1 MIFGKHVNKF
11 YLRYWYLLIGGIIA
25 LLAVDYFQLLI
36 PDIIGDIIDGLNSI
50 LQNKPVEQHLT
61 LDKLKDYM
69 VDILV
74 IAIVMFSGRFLWRI
88 TIFTMG
94 VNVESSLRDE
104 MFVHS
109 EKLSREYYNTHKVGE
124 EMALYTNDLQTIRM
138 TFGSGIMM
146 MIDALFLGTLSFVK
160 MVKIDFVL
168 TIISC
173 IPLIIMIFFSSMVG
187 RIMRKKF
194 EKRQK
199 AYAELTDFTQE
210 NFTGIS
216 VVKAFVKE
224 IKEIKRFS
232 KINEKNKKRNIE
244 FVKFSMLLNIAIS
257 VLLNT
262 VLIIII
268 LFSGYQASSGGD
280 FTIGDLSK
288 FIAYFN
294 TLTWPMM
301 AIGQLINIRS
311 QGKASLERINA
322 LLDYPVEI
330 KDEDVVDVEIKG
342 HITFNNLTFQYPGSN
357 INVLENICLD
367 IPEGTSVG
375 ILGRT
380 GSGKTTLVDM
390 LLRLYNVEKESILI
404 DGVDIMNVGLKN
416 LRDNI
421 GYVPQDNFL
430 FSKTVLDNICFSEES
445 NDLEKAKL
453 YAKYASVDTNIEDFP
468 EKYDT
473 VLGERGVTLSG
484 GQRQRI
490 SIARAMIKDPAILI
504 LDDSVSAVDTE
515 TEEKILS
522 YLKQTRKNK
531 TTILVAHRI
540 STVKDMDLIV
550 LLDEGKVIAK
560 GRHKELLE
568 TSKEYKDMVL
578 LQQLDEEEVGSHE

>member
-11 YLRYWYLLIGGIIA
+11 YLRYWYLLLGGIIS

-36 PDIIGDIIDGLNSI
+36 PDIIGSIIDGLNAI
-50 LQNKPVEQHLT
+50 GKENPQVEPLT
-61 LDKLKDYM
+61 LDQLKGFM
-69 VDILV
+69 FDIMV
-74 IAIVMFSGRFLWRI
+74 IAAVMFAGRFLWRI

-94 VNVESSLRDE
+94 VNVESNLRDE

-124 EMALYTNDLQTIRM
+124 EMALYTNDLQTIRQ

-146 MIDALFLGTLSFVK
+146 MIDALFLGTLAFVK
-160 MVKIDFVL
+160 MIKIDFVL

-173 IPLIIMIFFSSMVG
+173 IPLIVIVFFSGLVG

-194 EKRQK
+194 QKRQE

-210 NFTGIS
+210 NFAGIT

-224 IKEIKRFS
+224 LKEIERFA
-232 KINEKNKKRNIE
+232 KINKKNKKRNID
-244 FVKFSMLLNIAIS
+244 FVKFSMLLNIAIT
-257 VLLNT
+257 VLLNS
-262 VLIIII
+262 VILVII
-268 LFSGYQASSGGD
+268 LFSGYKASHGGN
-280 FTIGDLSK
+280 FSIGNLTR
-288 FIAYFN
+288 FISYFN

-311 QGKASLERINA
+311 QGKASLNRIDA
-322 LLDYPVEI
+322 LLDHPVEI
-330 KDEDVVDVEIKG
+330 KDEEVIDVEIKG
-342 HITFNNLTFQYPGSN
+342 EIKFNNLNFSYPGSN
-357 INVLENICLD
+357 NLALENIELE

-375 ILGRT
+375 ILGKT

-390 LLRLYNVEKESILI
+390 LLRIYNVEKGTIFI
-404 DGVDIMNVGLKN
+404 DGVDIMNIGLQN
-416 LRDNI
+416 LRSNI

-430 FSKTVLDNICFSEES
+430 FSKTVLDNICFSEEK
-445 NDLEKAKL
+445 NNLEKAKL
-453 YAKYASVDTNIEDFP
+453 YSKYASVDTNIEDFP
-468 EKYDT
+468 NKYDT

-484 GQRQRI
+484 GQRQRV
-490 SIARAMIKDPAILI
+490 SIARAMYKNPAILI

-515 TEEKILS
+515 TERKILGF
-522 YLKQTRKNK
+522 LKQTRKNK

-550 LLDEGKVIAK
+550 VIDEGKVIAK
-560 GRHKELLE
+560 GKHEELLQ
-568 TSKEYKDMVL
+568 TSEVYKEMVL
-578 LQQLDEEEVGSHE
+578 LQQLDEEEGVSHE

>member
-11 YLRYWYLLIGGIIA
+11 YLRYWYLLLGGIVS

-36 PDIIGDIIDGLNSI
+36 PDIIGSIIDGLNAI
-50 LQNKPVEQHLT
+50 IQEKPIEEQLT
-61 LDKLKDYM
+61 LAKLKGFM
-69 VDILV
+69 FDIMG
-74 IAIVMFSGRFLWRI
+74 IAVVMFTGRFLWRI

-94 VNVESSLRDE
+94 VNVESNLRDE

-124 EMALYTNDLQTIRM
+124 EMALYTNDLQTIRQ

-146 MIDALFLGTLSFVK
+146 MVDALFLGTLAFVK
-160 MVKIDFVL
+160 MVNIDFVL

-173 IPLIIMIFFSSMVG
+173 IPLVVMVLFSSMVG

-210 NFTGIS
+210 NFTGIT

-224 IKEIKRFS
+224 LKEIDRFA
-232 KINEKNKKRNIE
+232 KINKKNKKRNIE

-257 VLLNT
+257 ILLNS
-262 VLIIII
+262 IILVII
-268 LFSGYQASSGGD
+268 LFSGYKASRGENFS
-280 FTIGDLSK
+280 IGDYTR

-311 QGKASLERINA
+311 QGKASLNRINA

-330 KDEDVVDVEIKG
+330 HDEDVVDVEIKG
-342 HITFNNLTFQYPGSN
+342 EIKFNNLNFSYPGSTN
-357 INVLENICLD
+357 LALENVSLD
-367 IPEGTSVG
+367 IPAGTSVG
-375 ILGRT
+375 ILGKT

-390 LLRLYNVEKESILI
+390 LLRIYNVDKGSIYI
-404 DGVDIMNVGLKN
+404 DGVDIMNVGLEN
-416 LRDNI
+416 LRSNI

-430 FSKTVLDNICFSEES
+430 FSKTVLDNICFSEEQ

-453 YAKYASVDTNIEDFP
+453 YAEYASVASNIEDFP
-468 EKYDT
+468 NKYDT

-484 GQRQRI
+484 GQRQRV
-490 SIARAMIKDPAILI
+490 SIARAMYKDPAILI

-515 TEEKILS
+515 TERKILG
-522 YLKQTRKNK
+522 YLKETRQNK

-550 LLDEGKVIAK
+550 VIDEGKIIAK
-560 GRHKELLE
+560 GRHEELLQ
-568 TSKEYKDMVL
+568 TSEVYKEMVL
-578 LQQLDEEEVGSHE
+578 LQQLDEEEGVSHE

>member
-11 YLRYWYLLIGGIIA
+11 YLRYWYLLIGGIVS

-36 PDIIGDIIDGLNSI
+36 PDIIGSIIDGLNAI
-50 LQNKPVEQHLT
+50 TQNKPSEEHLT
-61 LDKLKDYM
+61 LAKLKDYM
-69 VDILV
+69 FDIMG
-74 IAIVMFSGRFLWRI
+74 IAAVMFTGRFLWRI

-94 VNVESSLRDE
+94 VNVESNLRDE

-124 EMALYTNDLQTIRM
+124 EMALYTNDLQTIRQ

-146 MIDALFLGTLSFVK
+146 MVDALFLGTLAFVK

-173 IPLIIMIFFSSMVG
+173 IPLIVMLFFSSMVG

-210 NFTGIS
+210 NFAGIT

-224 IKEIKRFS
+224 LKEIDRFA
-232 KINEKNKKRNIE
+232 KINKKNKKRNIE
-244 FVKFSMLLNIAIS
+244 FVKFAMLLNIAIS
-257 VLLNT
+257 ILLNSI
-262 VLIIII
+262 VLVII
-268 LFSGYQASSGGD
+268 LFSGYKASNGENFSIGD
-280 FTIGDLSK
+280 FTR

-311 QGKASLERINA
+311 QGKASLNRINA
-322 LLDYPVEI
+322 LLDYSVEI
-330 KDEDVVDVEIKG
+330 KDEDTVDVEIKG
-342 HITFNNLTFQYPGSN
+342 SIKFNNLNFSYPGTTQLA
-357 INVLENICLD
+357 LENVSLD
-367 IPEGTSVG
+367 IPAGTSVG
-375 ILGRT
+375 ILGKT

-390 LLRLYNVEKESILI
+390 LLRIYNVEKGSIFI

-416 LRDNI
+416 LRSNI

-430 FSKTVLDNICFSEES
+430 FSKTVLDNICFSDNQ

-453 YAKYASVDTNIEDFP
+453 YSEYASVASNIEDFP
-468 EKYDT
+468 NKYDT

-484 GQRQRI
+484 GQRQRV
-490 SIARAMIKDPAILI
+490 SIARAMYKDPAILI

-515 TEEKILS
+515 TERKILG
-522 YLKQTRKNK
+522 YLKETRQNK

-550 LLDEGKVIAK
+550 VIDEGKIIAK
-560 GRHKELLE
+560 GKHEELLQ
-568 TSKEYKDMVL
+568 TSEAYKDMVL
-578 LQQLDEEEVGSHE
+578 LQQLDEEEGVSHE

>member
-1 MIFGKHVNKF
+1 MFDIM
-11 YLRYWYLLIGGIIA
+11 GI
-25 LLAVDYFQLLI
+25 AV
-36 PDIIGDIIDGLNSI
+36 
-50 LQNKPVEQHLT
+50 
-61 LDKLKDYM
+61 
-69 VDILV
+69 
-74 IAIVMFSGRFLWRI
+74 VMFTGRFLWRI

-94 VNVESSLRDE
+94 VNVESNLRDE

-124 EMALYTNDLQTIRM
+124 EMALYTNDLQTIRQ

-146 MIDALFLGTLSFVK
+146 MVDALFLGTLAFVK

-173 IPLIIMIFFSSMVG
+173 IPLVVMVLFSSMVG

-199 AYAELTDFTQE
+199 AFAELTDFTQE
-210 NFTGIS
+210 NFTGIT

-224 IKEIKRFS
+224 LKEIDRFA
-232 KINEKNKKRNIE
+232 KINKKNKKRNIE
-244 FVKFSMLLNIAIS
+244 FVKFSMLLSIAIS
-257 VLLNT
+257 ILLNS
-262 VLIIII
+262 IILVII
-268 LFSGYQASSGGD
+268 LFSGYKASRGQNFS
-280 FTIGDLSK
+280 IGDYTR

-311 QGKASLERINA
+311 QGKASLNRINA

-330 KDEDVVDVEIKG
+330 HDEDVVDVEIKG
-342 HITFNNLTFQYPGSN
+342 EIKFNNLNFSYPGSTN
-357 INVLENICLD
+357 LALENVSLD
-367 IPEGTSVG
+367 IPAGTSVG
-375 ILGRT
+375 ILGKT

-390 LLRLYNVEKESILI
+390 LLRIYTVDKGSIYI
-404 DGVDIMNVGLKN
+404 DGVDIMNVGLEN
-416 LRDNI
+416 LRSNI

-430 FSKTVLDNICFSEES
+430 FSKTVLDNICFSEEQ

-453 YAKYASVDTNIEDFP
+453 YAEYASVASNIEDFP
-468 EKYDT
+468 NKYDT

-484 GQRQRI
+484 GQRQRV
-490 SIARAMIKDPAILI
+490 SIARAMYKDPAILI

-515 TEEKILS
+515 TERKILG
-522 YLKQTRKNK
+522 YLKETRQHK

-550 LLDEGKVIAK
+550 VIDEGKIIAK
-560 GRHKELLE
+560 GRHEELLQ
-568 TSKEYKDMVL
+568 TSEAYKEMVL
-578 LQQLDEEEVGSHE
+578 LQQLDEEEGVSHE